1 MSTALLPAPIS
12 RNRRVEII
20 VRLHTI
26 ARRIGRDLV
35 AHRVGQNIHVLRP
48 CKSGYLVHA
57 PMLHPAWLEH
67 CPVGLCDD
75 GTMIAIDPNDDDIV
89 ETGIDTWKTMAELCP
104 ITMTY
109 DQAPEALKSEFWASA
124 LGWDVMGG
132 LPDERECREY
142 WPDWADKNRELIAE
156 GLYQEAARIKA
167 EVEKLAAQLKTVQ
180 ACAMSLQGLGKAIK
194 KVAA

>member
-1 MSTALLPAPIS
+1 MPALQTAPIS
-12 RNRRVEII
+12 QNRHVEII
-20 VRLHTI
+20 ARLHAI

-35 AHRVGQNIHVLRP
+35 AHRVGQNIHVLKP

-75 GTMIAIDPNDDDIV
+75 GIMVAIDPNDDDIV
-89 ETGIDTWKTMAELCP
+89 ETGIDTWKTMAELFP

-109 DQAPEALKSEFWASA
+109 DQAPEALRTEFWVSA
-124 LGWDVMGG
+124 LGWDVMDG

-142 WPDWADKNRELIAE
+142 WPDWADKNRELLAQS
-156 GLYQEAARIKA
+156 LYNEAARIKA
-167 EVEKLAAQLKTVQ
+167 KVEELAAQLKTVQ
-180 ACAMSLQGLGKAIK
+180 ACAMSLQGLDKSV